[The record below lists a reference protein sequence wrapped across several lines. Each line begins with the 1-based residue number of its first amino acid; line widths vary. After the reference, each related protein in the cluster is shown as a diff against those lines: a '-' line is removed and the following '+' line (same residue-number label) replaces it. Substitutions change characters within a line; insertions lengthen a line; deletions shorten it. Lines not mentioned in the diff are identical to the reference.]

1 MLLQALLPRIR
12 AERVAVPRYGHG
24 LGERWQSAADTVGDL
39 VAECYSSITR
49 HAGEHREDVARL
61 VLQEATRKL
70 RTARQRQRRDQSRTV
85 PLAPAHYLHAT
96 SELWAARSSAE
107 WLAGAV
113 VDAVRG
119 GRLSVREARLVYAT
133 RVSGMRASE
142 AGRREGM
149 PARAVYY
156 ALAQAE
162 LALTRRAA

>member
-1 MLLQALLPRIR
+1 M
-12 AERVAVPRYGHG
+12 
-24 LGERWQSAADTVGDL
+24 GDL

-49 HAGEHREDVARL
+49 HAGEDREDVARL
-61 VLQEATRKL
+61 VLQEATRRL
-70 RTARQRQRRDQSRTV
+70 RTARQRHRRDQSRTV
-85 PLAPAHYLHAT
+85 PLAPAHCLRAT
-96 SELWAARSSAE
+96 SELWAARSGAE

-119 GRLSVREARLVYAT
+119 GRLSVREARLIYAT
-133 RVSGMRASE
+133 RVSGLRASE

-162 LALTRRAA
+162 LALTGRAA